1 MSSGTLIT
9 FDDLPDQLA
18 TLATRGR
25 ADGRLTAEEV
35 ARVLARAGASDEEV
49 DGFYGLL
56 QAEGIEVTEDVRPA
70 KDSEIAK
77 VAPALGDSVRLFLN
91 EIRHYP
97 LLTPAEE
104 RELAR
109 RKDMGDEAAKQ
120 RLICS
125 NLRLVVSIAKRYTG
139 HGLDLGDLVQEGSIG
154 LMRAIEKFEWQ
165 KGFKLS
171 TYATWWIRQSISRA
185 LADQGRTI
193 RVPVHKVEKLNRL
206 RRTTRELSQKLGREP
221 TLEEAA
227 ERMGESVEELEHL
240 RGISQDPVSL
250 EQRVGSEGDTP
261 LGDLI
266 PDDSAVGPDTTIMD
280 SAVEQAV
287 DDLLEGLHAR
297 EQQVMRLR
305 YGIGGEEPRTLEE
318 IAIKLGITRERVRQ
332 IEAETAK
339 RLKSSPESRQLLEL
353 IQQDQ
358 E

>member
-1 MSSGTLIT
+1 MTADALS

-18 TLATRGR
+18 ALVERGR
-25 ADGRLTAEEV
+25 TDGRLPAEDISR
-35 ARVLARAGASDEEV
+35 ALARAGSADEEV
-49 DGFYGLL
+49 DGFYALL
-56 QAEGIEVTEDVRPA
+56 QSEGIDVADDIVPA
-70 KDSEIAK
+70 KDAEIAR

-97 LLTPAEE
+97 LLSASEE

-206 RRTTRELSQKLGREP
+206 RRVNRELSQKLGREP

-250 EQRVGSEGDTP
+250 EQKVGSEGDTP

-266 PDDSAVGPDTTIMD
+266 EDDSAVGPDATIMD
-280 SAVEQAV
+280 SAVEEAV
-287 DDLLEGLHAR
+287 DKLLEGLHVR

-332 IEAETAK
+332 IESETAK
-339 RLKSSPESRQLLEL
+339 RLKSSPDSAHLLEL
-353 IQQDQ
+353 LTQD
-358 E
+358 EE